1 MPNFGFPVRMHITDD
16 WPYHIQHHKPQRNTC
31 PIRSRCAVWIAIV
44 NHTISS
50 QRPRAS
56 VQCECIIATY
66 RRIVCFSSTTRS
78 VLWMGKNGMRRAQ
91 TTTYAINTHL
101 IRDFAFHYQII
112 RAIHA
117 ALCSGVASSS
127 PCACVEVKEFICIT
141 YTTSVVYSTP
151 RGGSATQMTCVCVF
165 MCVNVFNTIKYS
177 HNARVANL
185 HDANGRGGFAR
196 RRKSN
201 VSRTGTSFTCS
212 AIRHSLRSIHL
223 RVCVCVCVCV
233 PSKRLPGTDREYI
246 YANMHVLAVAHTVTH
261 AQWACGVRSCVVQEF
276 IVVAKQKTYA
286 LVRTCANT
294 AHARLFVIYHF
305 HYHGSGCVQGRMQ
318 KGGVIQNNEWYRFQ
332 FVFGRFLLF
341 SKSVLHLRSNTTY
354 YTLQNGITTQK
365 YIGPEYYTCSLKY
378 CNWNPG
384 YYICS
389 FWSIWILILILKMF

>member
-1 MPNFGFPVRMHITDD
+1 MVGCLISVSLLGCISQMIDHIT
-16 WPYHIQHHKPQRNTC
+16 YNTTNHSEI
-31 PIRSRCAVWIAIV
+31 PVPFVHGVRSELPLS
-44 NHTISS
+44 TTPS
-50 QRPRAS
+50 PAS
-56 VQCECIIATY
+56 VRVRPCNASVSSPHIA
-66 RRIVCFSSTTRS
+66 VLFCFSSTTRS

-151 RGGSATQMTCVCVF
+151 RGGSATQMTCVCVY

-261 AQWACGVRSCVVQEF
+261 AQ
-276 IVVAKQKTYA
+276 
-286 LVRTCANT
+286 
-294 AHARLFVIYHF
+294 
-305 HYHGSGCVQGRMQ
+305 
-318 KGGVIQNNEWYRFQ
+318 
-332 FVFGRFLLF
+332 
-341 SKSVLHLRSNTTY
+341 
-354 YTLQNGITTQK
+354 
-365 YIGPEYYTCSLKY
+365 
-378 CNWNPG
+378 
-384 YYICS
+384 
-389 FWSIWILILILKMF
+389 